1 MENTNLTGGEN
12 VPRNSAKHAQN
23 QSPGRAAERPP
34 NGPAGGSIEGI
45 DIFTTARRSDG
56 PLADLPQIV
65 GVFGGLGGR
74 TRQTNVGGCYD
85 GHGGKRRVD

>member
-23 QSPGRAAERPP
+23 QSPGQSVKCPAD
-34 NGPAGGSIEGI
+34 GIAGGSIEGI
-45 DIFTTARRSDG
+45 DIFTTARWPTG

-74 TRQTNVGGCYD
+74 TRQT
-85 GHGGKRRVD
+85 RRLL